1 MRLQPRVFSLFLYD
15 VVYTSLTISLQSVP
29 YPAVACTLKE
39 FPCLLFCVMEDK
51 TDGLTE
57 H

>member
-1 MRLQPRVFSLFLYD
+1 MRLQPHVFSLFLYD
-15 VVYTSLTISLQSVP
+15 VVYTSLTSSLQSVP